1 MNFASEPDGVEL
13 DQTEVEKRAL
23 RARVRKLIATLDPAT
38 RHEASI
44 EACARVMRDDGFAAA
59 HVVMLYMP
67 LVSEVDVSS
76 IAIRCFQTGRS
87 VGVPRVDP
95 ARRDMRPI
103 EVESFDGAREGGEG
117 GELPDME
124 LDAFGVRTP
133 RAGRPLVLDSID
145 LVVVPGLAFDSSG
158 RRIGRGGGFY
168 DRFLAKLP
176 PRTRLIGIAFDAQ
189 IVDRVAVA
197 PHDIRVDAVMTER
210 RTMETGVGRKSAPPT
225 GSSACADS

>member
-13 DQTEVEKRAL
+13 DRTEVEKRAL
-23 RARVRKLIATLDPAT
+23 RSRVRKVIAALAPTV

-44 EACARVMRDDGFAAA
+44 EACARVMRDEAFASA

-67 LVSEVDVSS
+67 LSSEVDVSS

-87 VGVPRVDP
+87 VGVPRVD
-95 ARRDMRPI
+95 AERRDMRPI
-103 EVESFDGAREGGEG
+103 EVESFDGAREGSDRGDG
-117 GELPDME
+117 LGTFGSMDME
-124 LDAFGVRTP
+124 IDALGVRTP
-133 RAGRPLVLDSID
+133 RRGRPLVLDSID

-158 RRIGRGGGFY
+158 HRIGRGGGFY

-189 IVDRVAVA
+189 IVDRVPVS
-197 PHDIRVDAVMTER
+197 PHDIRVDAVVTER
-210 RTMETGVGRKSAPPT
+210 RTMETGVRRGV
-225 GSSACADS
+225 G